1 LLAAL
6 FLLWIIFN
14 GRVSVDILISGA
26 VLSVLVF
33 LFMCRFT
40 AHSMEKEKLMYKE
53 LPLIVRYFFVLV
65 IEIVKATGGVLRYV
79 ISRDSKPH
87 PKLIKFRAPLKTK
100 TARVML
106 ANSITLTPGTIT
118 ARIDGD
124 LLTVHCLDASM
135 GDGIE
140 SSVFVRLLQ
149 QMEEVSGV

>member
-1 LLAAL
+1 MLAAL
-6 FLLWIIFN
+6 FILWIIFN
-14 GRVSVDILISGA
+14 GRASADILVSGA

-40 AHSMEKEKLMYKE
+40 AHSMEKEKLIYRE

-65 IEIVKATGGVLRYV
+65 IEIVKATFGVLYYV
-79 ISRDSKPH
+79 VKKDSKPQ
-87 PKLIKFRAPLKTK
+87 PRLIRFRAPLKTK

-118 ARIDGD
+118 AQIEDD
-124 LLTVHCLDASM
+124 ILTVHCLDGSR

-140 SSVFVRLLQ
+140 TSVFVKLLQ
-149 QMEEVSGV
+149 KMEEVSGV